1 MTQSLSALQAEAV
14 LPVNPGRRRQAS
26 LPWAK
31 VSQAFSL
38 KAENARIVDK
48 FSTNNPEV
56 DTLGIEIRTVEDSTD
71 TTGKVAS

>member
-1 MTQSLSALQAEAV
+1 M
-14 LPVNPGRRRQAS
+14 NPGRRRQAS

-56 DTLGIEIRTVEDSTD
+56 DTLGIENPDGHALRRYKWQS
-71 TTGKVAS
+71 